1 VNVKNWGSGM
11 MHSSHQR
18 KHDRGFTLIE
28 LMIALVVTSIIA
40 VAGFYV
46 LTTTD
51 RSTKANEQA
60 AGTQQNV
67 RLAMELIAR
76 DVKLAGFRMLLS
88 PNVPVGGTAG
98 NCGPGGTPSAIKPVD
113 KVSGA
118 SAVPNDDGPDTV
130 SLVVPRTNPG
140 WKLSAVVPAS
150 PATSFNAITL
160 NATAVTEMQAE
171 GMADNTNAYVSIG
184 GVVTGQVT
192 TITGATVNLN
202 STFNLPVTMPADT
215 QVYLLQ
221 CITYS
226 VGTTAAACGTTGPC
240 LLRTVDTGTA
250 AATTTNI
257 VDGVEDIQFALACD
271 GCNGTIKSGVPDGV
285 IDDWNADNTFD
296 ALDWQ
301 TNRVW
306 TPLTFDPATIRLV
319 QVNVVARQTTA
330 DQGLG
335 ETQKPG
341 VLVSG
346 PLTVSD
352 HLHSADPGYVA
363 STYQQF
369 RRRVLTRTVDARNI
383 AQ

>member
-1 VNVKNWGSGM
+1 MGNWGSGKM
-11 MHSSHQR
+11 QSIDKRHN
-18 KHDRGFTLIE
+18 RGFTLIE
-28 LMIALVVTSIIA
+28 LMIGLALTSII
-40 VAGFYV
+40 VTAGFIV

-51 RSTKANEQA
+51 KATKANEQS
-60 AGTQQNV
+60 AGTQQNA

-76 DVKLAGFRMLLS
+76 DVKLAGFRMPLS

-113 KVSGA
+113 KVSA
-118 SAVPNDDGPDTV
+118 TAAIPNDDGADTL

-140 WKLSAVVPAS
+140 WTLSAVVPVS
-150 PATSFNAITL
+150 PASSFNAVTL
-160 NATAVTEMQAE
+160 NATAVTEMRAE

-184 GVVTGQVT
+184 GVVTGQVST
-192 TITGATVNLN
+192 SSGATVNLN
-202 STFNLPVTMPADT
+202 NTYNLPVTFPAGT

-221 CITYS
+221 CVTYS
-226 VGTTAAACGTTGPC
+226 IGTTAAACGTNGPC

-250 AATTTNI
+250 ATTTTNI

-271 GCNGTIKSGVPDGV
+271 GCNTAIKTGVPDGV
-285 IDDWNADNTFD
+285 VDDWNGSNTFD
-296 ALDWQ
+296 SLDWQ

-306 TPLTFDPATIRLV
+306 APLTFDPATIRLV
-319 QVNVVARQTTA
+319 QVNIVARQTVA

-335 ETQKPG
+335 EGQQAGILTAA
-341 VLVSG
+341 

-369 RRRVLTRTVDARNI
+369 RRRVLTRTVDARNVE
-383 AQ
+383 Q

>member
-1 VNVKNWGSGM
+1 
-11 MHSSHQR
+11 
-18 KHDRGFTLIE
+18 
-28 LMIALVVTSIIA
+28 VTSIIV
-40 VAGFYV
+40 VAGFTV

-76 DVKLAGFRMLLS
+76 DVKLAGFRMPLS

-140 WKLSAVVPAS
+140 WTLSAVAPAG
-150 PATSFNAITL
+150 ATSFNAITL
-160 NATAVTEMQAE
+160 NATAVTEMKAE
-171 GMADNTNAYVSIG
+171 GMADNSSAYVSIG

-192 TITGATVNLN
+192 TSSGATVNFN
-202 STFNLPVTMPADT
+202 STFNLPMTFPAGT

-221 CITYS
+221 CIDYS
-226 VGTTAAACGTTGPC
+226 IGTNAAACGTNGPC

-250 AATTTNI
+250 PTTTTNI

-271 GCNGTIKSGVPDGV
+271 GCNTTIKSGVPDGV
-285 IDDWNADNTFD
+285 IDDWNANNTFD
-296 ALDWQ
+296 AVDWQ

-306 TPLTFDPATIRLV
+306 VPLTFDPATIRLV

-335 ETQKPG
+335 EVQQAGILTA
-341 VLVSG
+341 G

>member
-1 VNVKNWGSGM
+1 M
-11 MHSSHQR
+11 MHARHKR
-18 KHDRGFTLIE
+18 HDRGFTLIE
-28 LMIALVVTSIIA
+28 LMIALAVTSIIV
-40 VAGFYV
+40 VAGFTI

-76 DVKLAGFRMLLS
+76 DVKLAGFMMPLS

-118 SAVPNDDGPDTV
+118 SALPNDDGPDTL

-140 WKLSAVVPAS
+140 WTLSAAVPAA
-150 PATSFNAITL
+150 PATLFNAITL
-160 NATAVTEMQAE
+160 NATAVTEMIAE
-171 GMADNTNAYVSIG
+171 GMANNTNAYVSIG

-192 TITGATVNLN
+192 TSSGATVNLN
-202 STFNLPVTMPADT
+202 STFNLPTTFPVGT

-221 CITYS
+221 CIDYS
-226 VGTTAAACGTTGPC
+226 IGTTQVACGTTGPC

-250 AATTTNI
+250 ATTTTNI

-271 GCNGTIKSGVPDGV
+271 GCNSTIKSGVPDGV
-285 IDDWNADNTFD
+285 IDDWNANNTFD
-296 ALDWQ
+296 AVDWQ

-306 TPLTFDPATIRLV
+306 APLTFNPATIRLV

-335 ETQKPG
+335 EMQKAG
-341 VLVSG
+341 VLTSG

-352 HLHSADPGYVA
+352 HLHSTDPGYAA

-369 RRRVLTRTVDARNI
+369 RRRVLTRTVDARNV

>member
-1 VNVKNWGSGM
+1 M
-11 MHSSHQR
+11 MHLGH
-18 KHDRGFTLIE
+18 KKYDRGFTLIE
-28 LMIALVVTSIIA
+28 LMIGLVVTSIIV
-40 VAGFYV
+40 VAGFTV

-51 RSTKANEQA
+51 RSTKVNEQA

-76 DVKLAGFRMLLS
+76 DVKLAGFRMPLS

-98 NCGPGGTPSAIKPVD
+98 NCAPGGTPAAIKPVD
-113 KVSGA
+113 KVSGV
-118 SAVPNDDGPDTV
+118 SALPNDDGPDTV

-140 WKLSAVVPAS
+140 WTLSVAAPAGA
-150 PATSFNAITL
+150 ATSFNAITL
-160 NATAVTEMQAE
+160 NATAVTQMQTE

-192 TITGATVNLN
+192 TSSGATVNLN
-202 STFNLPVTMPADT
+202 STFNLPATFPIGT

-221 CITYS
+221 CIDYS
-226 VGTTAAACGTTGPC
+226 IGTTQVACGTTGPC

-250 AATTTNI
+250 LPTTTNI

-271 GCNGTIKSGVPDGV
+271 GCNLTIKSGVPDGV
-285 IDDWNADNTFD
+285 IDDWNANNTFD
-296 ALDWQ
+296 PVDWQ

-306 TPLTFDPATIRLV
+306 TPMTFDPATIRLV

-330 DQGLG
+330 DQGHG
-335 ETQKPG
+335 ESQMAG
-341 VLVSG
+341 VLTPG

-352 HLHSADPGYVA
+352 HLHSTDPGYVA

-369 RRRVLTRTVDARNI
+369 RRRLLTRTVDARNV

>member
-1 VNVKNWGSGM
+1 M
-11 MHSSHQR
+11 MQSSCKR
-18 KHDRGFTLIE
+18 NDRGFTLIE
-28 LMIALVVTSIIA
+28 LMIGLAVTSII
-40 VAGFYV
+40 VTAGFIV

-51 RSTKANEQA
+51 KSTKANEQA

-67 RLAMELIAR
+67 RLAMELISR
-76 DVKLAGFRMLLS
+76 DVKLAGFRMPLS
-88 PNVPVGGTAG
+88 PNVPVGGVAG
-98 NCGPGGTPSAIKPVD
+98 NCAPGGTPSAIKPVD

-118 SAVPNDDGPDTV
+118 SGVPNDDGPDTV
-130 SLVVPRTNPG
+130 SLAVPRTNPG
-140 WKLSAVVPAS
+140 WTLSAVAPAS
-150 PATSFNAITL
+150 PATSFNVITL
-160 NATAVTEMQAE
+160 NATAVTQMQVE

-192 TITGATVNLN
+192 TSSGATVNLN
-202 STFNLPVTMPADT
+202 STYNLPVTFPAGT

-226 VGTTAAACGTTGPC
+226 IGTTAATCGTTGPC

-250 AATTTNI
+250 PTTTTNI

-285 IDDWNADNTFD
+285 IDDWNANNTFD

-306 TPLTFDPATIRLV
+306 APLTFDPATIRLV
-319 QVNVVARQTTA
+319 QVNVVARQSTA

-335 ETQKPG
+335 EAQQAGILTAA
-341 VLVSG
+341 

-352 HLHSADPGYVA
+352 HLHSTDPGYVA
-363 STYQQF
+363 TTYRQF
-369 RRRVLTRTVDARNI
+369 RRRVLTRTVDARNVE
-383 AQ
+383 Q

>member
-1 VNVKNWGSGM
+1 MCLSCK
-11 MHSSHQR
+11 R
-18 KHDRGFTLIE
+18 HDLGFTLVE
-28 LMIALVVTSIIA
+28 LMIGLAITSII
-40 VAGFYV
+40 VTAGFVV

-51 RSTKANEQA
+51 RSTKANEQT
-60 AGTQQNV
+60 AGTQQNA

-76 DVKLAGFRMLLS
+76 DVKLAGFRMPLS
-88 PNVPVGGTAG
+88 PNVPVGGAAG
-98 NCGPGGTPSAIKPVD
+98 NCAPGGTPSAIKPVD
-113 KVSGA
+113 KVSA
-118 SAVPNDDGPDTV
+118 AAAVPNDDGPDTI

-140 WKLSAVVPAS
+140 WTLGAVVPVS
-150 PATSFNAITL
+150 PASSFAAITL

-171 GMADNTNAYVSIG
+171 GMADNSNAYVSIG

-192 TITGATVNLN
+192 TASGATVNLN
-202 STFNLPVTMPADT
+202 STYNLPVTFPTGT

-226 VGTTAAACGTTGPC
+226 IGTTTAACGTTGPC

-250 AATTTNI
+250 PTTTTNI

-271 GCNGTIKSGVPDGV
+271 GCNTTIKSGVPDGV
-285 IDDWNADNTFD
+285 VDDWNASNTFD
-296 ALDWQ
+296 APDWQ

-306 TPLTFDPATIRLV
+306 APLTFDPATIRLV

-335 ETQKPG
+335 EKQQAGILTAA
-341 VLVSG
+341 

-352 HLHSADPGYVA
+352 HLHSNDPGYA
-363 STYQQF
+363 LPTYQQF
-369 RRRVLTRTVDARNI
+369 RRRILTRTVDARNVE
-383 AQ
+383 Q

>member
-1 VNVKNWGSGM
+1 M
-11 MHSSHQR
+11 MRSSC
-18 KHDRGFTLIE
+18 KSHDRGFTLIE
-28 LMIALVVTSIIA
+28 LMIALVVTSIIV
-40 VAGFYV
+40 VAGFTI

-60 AGTQQNV
+60 ADTQQNV
-67 RLAMELIAR
+67 RLAMELISR
-76 DVKLAGFRMLLS
+76 DVKLAGFRMPLS

-113 KVSGA
+113 KVSGV
-118 SAVPNDDGPDTV
+118 SALPNDNGPDTI

-140 WKLSAVVPAS
+140 WTLSAAAPAGA
-150 PATSFNAITL
+150 ATSFTAITL

-171 GMADNTNAYVSIG
+171 GMVDNTNAYVSIG

-192 TITGATVNLN
+192 TSTGATVNLN
-202 STFNLPVTMPADT
+202 SAFNLPVTFPVGT

-221 CITYS
+221 CIDYS
-226 VGTTAAACGTTGPC
+226 IGTTQAACGTNGPC

-271 GCNGTIKSGVPDGV
+271 GCNASIKSGVPDGV
-285 IDDWNADNTFD
+285 IDDWNANNIFD
-296 ALDWQ
+296 AADWQ

-306 TPLTFDPATIRLV
+306 VPLTFDPATIRLV
-319 QVNVVARQTTA
+319 QVNIVARQKTA
-330 DQGLG
+330 DQGHG
-335 ETQKPG
+335 ELQTTGILTP
-341 VLVSG
+341 S
-346 PLTVSD
+346 PLTISD

-369 RRRVLTRTVDARNI
+369 RRRVLTRTVDARNV

>member
-1 VNVKNWGSGM
+1 M
-11 MHSSHQR
+11 MHLGH
-18 KHDRGFTLIE
+18 KKYDRGFTLIE
-28 LMIALVVTSIIA
+28 LMIGLVVTSIIV
-40 VAGFYV
+40 VAGFTV

-51 RSTKANEQA
+51 RSTKVNEQA

-76 DVKLAGFRMLLS
+76 DVKLAGFRMPLS

-113 KVSGA
+113 KVSGV
-118 SAVPNDDGPDTV
+118 SAIPNDNGPDSL

-140 WKLSAVVPAS
+140 WTLSAAAPGA
-150 PATSFNAITL
+150 ATSFNAITL
-160 NATAVTEMQAE
+160 NATAVTQMQAE
-171 GMADNTNAYVSIG
+171 GMADNSNAYVSIG

-192 TITGATVNLN
+192 TSSSATVNLN
-202 STFNLPVTMPADT
+202 STFNLPTTFPIGT

-221 CITYS
+221 CIDYS
-226 VGTTAAACGTTGPC
+226 IGTTQAACGTTGPC

-250 AATTTNI
+250 PTTTTNI

-271 GCNGTIKSGVPDGV
+271 GCNTTIKSGVPDGV
-285 IDDWNADNTFD
+285 IDDWNASNTFD
-296 ALDWQ
+296 AVDWQ

-306 TPLTFDPATIRLV
+306 APMTFDPATIRLV

-330 DQGLG
+330 DQGHG
-335 ETQKPG
+335 ESQMAG
-341 VLVSG
+341 VLTPG

-352 HLHSADPGYVA
+352 HLHSDDPGYVA

-369 RRRVLTRTVDARNI
+369 RRRVLTRTVDARNV

>member
-1 VNVKNWGSGM
+1 M
-11 MHSSHQR
+11 MHSSHKR
-18 KHDRGFTLIE
+18 HDRGFTLIE
-28 LMIALVVTSIIA
+28 LIIALAVTSIIVA
-40 VAGFYV
+40 AGFTV

-51 RSTKANEQA
+51 RATKANEQA
-60 AGTQQNV
+60 AGTQQNA

-76 DVKLAGFRMLLS
+76 DVKLAGFRMPLS
-88 PNVPVGGTAG
+88 PNVPVGGIAG

-140 WKLSAVVPAS
+140 WTLSAVVPAAS
-150 PATSFNAITL
+150 AASFTAITL
-160 NATAVTEMQAE
+160 NATAVTEMKAE

-192 TITGATVNLN
+192 TSSGATVNLN
-202 STFNLPVTMPADT
+202 STFNLPVTFPAGT

-221 CITYS
+221 CIDYS
-226 VGTTAAACGTTGPC
+226 IGTTPAACGTTGSC

-250 AATTTNI
+250 PATTTNI

-271 GCNGTIKSGVPDGV
+271 GCNTTIKSGVPDGV
-285 IDDWNADNTFD
+285 IDDWNANNTFD
-296 ALDWQ
+296 AVDWQ

-306 TPLTFDPATIRLV
+306 VPLTFDPATIRLV

-335 ETQKPG
+335 ETQKAG
-341 VLVSG
+341 ILMSG
-346 PLTVSD
+346 PLTISD

-363 STYQQF
+363 STYRQF
-369 RRRVLTRTVDARNI
+369 RRRVLTRTVDARNVG
-383 AQ
+383 Q